1 MLQAVALQI
10 VASMS
15 MNQRGVIT
23 ISLLMSETEP
33 SLLLSRH
40 GDMEVTI

>member
-1 MLQAVALQI
+1 MLQAVGLQL
-10 VASMS
+10 VAPMS
-15 MNQRGVIT
+15 MNQRDFIK